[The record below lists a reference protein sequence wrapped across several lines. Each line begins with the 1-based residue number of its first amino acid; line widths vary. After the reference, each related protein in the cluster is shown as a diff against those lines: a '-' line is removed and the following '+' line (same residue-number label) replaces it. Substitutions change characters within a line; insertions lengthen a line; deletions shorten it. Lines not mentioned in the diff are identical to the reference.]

1 MDNFY
6 EQLVVKNETSGDK
19 ARRIGTVIS
28 GSLFTLCLV
37 LIAMLQM
44 DRPIMALLGLLLAV
58 GAGYGTYF
66 LVTTS
71 YVEYE
76 YAFTNG
82 ELDVDKIIAK
92 KKRSS
97 LVGINVSSFSDF
109 GKYSDDMEESEDMTV
124 IFATDNVISKEY
136 YADFE
141 HKDYGKTRLVFV
153 PDERMMENI
162 RKFLPAKLKQK
173 LASEQ

>member
-97 LVGINVSSFSDF
+97 LVSINVSSFSV
-109 GKYSDDMEESEDMTV
+109 SVRV
-124 IFATDNVISKEY
+124 ILMNILLSPARSSPSPDLS
-136 YADFE
+136 
-141 HKDYGKTRLVFV
+141 LVT
-153 PDERMMENI
+153 
-162 RKFLPAKLKQK
+162 
-173 LASEQ
+173 

>member
-97 LVGINVSSFSDF
+97 LVSINVSSFSDF
-109 GKYSDDMEESEDMTV
+109 GKYSDDMEESE
-124 IFATDNVISKEY
+124 DNVISKEY

>member
-97 LVGINVSSFSDF
+97 LVSINVSSFSDF
-109 GKYSDDMEESEDMTV
+109 GKYSDM
-124 IFATDNVISKEY
+124 
-136 YADFE
+136 
-141 HKDYGKTRLVFV
+141 
-153 PDERMMENI
+153 
-162 RKFLPAKLKQK
+162 
-173 LASEQ
+173 

>member
-1 MDNFY
+1 MDNFC
-6 EQLVVKNETSGDK
+6 EQLVVKKETSGDK
-19 ARRIGTVIS
+19 ARRIGTMIS

-37 LIAMLQM
+37 LIA
-44 DRPIMALLGLLLAV
+44 IMQLGTPLIALLGLLLAV

-76 YAFTNG
+76 YTFTNG

-92 KKRSS
+92 KKRNS
-97 LVGINVSSFSDF
+97 LLSVEVRSFADF
-109 GKYSDDMEESEDMTV
+109 GKYSDDLEESEDMTV
-124 IFATDNVISKEY
+124 VFATDNVVSKEY
-136 YADFE
+136 YADFD

-153 PDERMMENI
+153 PDERMLDNI
-162 RKFLPAKLKQK
+162 RKFLPVKLKQK
-173 LASEQ
+173 LAAE